1 MASQS
6 DRLAQLLEAKKVFD
20 KSAETIQQLVAA
32 GVIDAAQADAQQK
45 KAKAILDN
53 FRNAALQDN
62 GQMSGDGVAHSPNKR
77 KRTDITN
84 MATNIAHPAAEES
97 GGRIA
102 ALDQRTC
109 GVCGESGHNRRTC
122 PQAKGGGTSAAKCAD
137 EREPIDM
144 GGRIADAATALDQR
158 TCGVCGQSGHYKRTC
173 PQAKGGGTSAA
184 K

>member
-32 GVIDAAQADAQQK
+32 GVIDAARADAQQK

-77 KRTDITN
+77 KRTRISQTSLILRPKNRGDGLLHLTKGRVAYAARAVTTN
-84 MATNIAHPAAEES
+84 ARAHKPREVAPLLRSELMRE
-97 GGRIA
+97 GR
-102 ALDQRTC
+102 
-109 GVCGESGHNRRTC
+109 
-122 PQAKGGGTSAAKCAD
+122 
-137 EREPIDM
+137 
-144 GGRIADAATALDQR
+144 
-158 TCGVCGQSGHYKRTC
+158 
-173 PQAKGGGTSAA
+173 
-184 K
+184 